1 VDETTI
7 EQVGISR
14 RRVLTGA
21 AVGAGA
27 LWAAPSIVS
36 LGASA
41 GAASAISCSNP
52 GSDNCGG
59 PFSDCSPGSDASC
72 FCTHDIDG
80 NVVCIAIDLCCAG
93 CQSCASSADCPSSC
107 ACVPDTCLGNVCQP
121 LCGVQPSG
129 VSHQHPQNV

>member
-1 VDETTI
+1 MDETTI
-7 EQVGISR
+7 EQGGISR

-41 GAASAISCSNP
+41 GAASAISCDNP
-52 GSDNCGG
+52 GTDNCNG
-59 PFSDCSPGSDASC
+59 PFGDCSPESGRC

-80 NVVCIAIDLCCAG
+80 NVVCIGFNQCCAG
-93 CQSCASSADCPSSC
+93 CQSCASSADCPGSC
-107 ACVPDTCLGNVCQP
+107 ACVPDTCLGSVCQP

-129 VSHQHPQNV
+129 ASHQSPQHR